1 MRFQK
6 PRPLSLPPRRPPPTG
21 TTRFIRVVYRD
32 EELERTAQLF
42 ATELPGQFAAGRIG

>member
-1 MRFQK
+1 MSRS
-6 PRPLSLPPRRPPPTG
+6 PLPPRRPPSDW

-42 ATELPGQFAAGRIG
+42 CNGAFRTVAAGRIG